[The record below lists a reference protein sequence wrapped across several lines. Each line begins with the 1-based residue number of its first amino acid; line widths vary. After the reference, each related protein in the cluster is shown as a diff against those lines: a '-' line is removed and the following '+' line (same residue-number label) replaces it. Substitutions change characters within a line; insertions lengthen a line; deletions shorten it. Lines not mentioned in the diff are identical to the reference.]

1 MIDHPESAS
10 SSQFYRR
17 HQLDLNF
24 YPLKHVAAGG
34 GELPISRIQRA
45 GNRAGE
51 HGAVNKIGGIMIH
64 LRNRIGMGAG
74 ALIAATINLAATA
87 SVAMPRY
94 DGVWSVSIVTKN
106 GDCVASYRY
115 PMRIANG
122 VLANGGD
129 VAIDVSGKVAPSGAV
144 TVVVSHG
151 DTRAA
156 GSGRP
161 AVNAGSGSW
170 KTTSCSGSWTAE
182 RRSS

>member
-34 GELPISRIQRA
+34 GELPISRVQRA

-94 DGVWSVSIVTKN
+94 DGVWSVSIVTRK

-115 PMRIANG
+115 PC
-122 VLANGGD
+122 LLY
-129 VAIDVSGKVAPSGAV
+129 
-144 TVVVSHG
+144 
-151 DTRAA
+151 
-156 GSGRP
+156 
-161 AVNAGSGSW
+161 
-170 KTTSCSGSWTAE
+170 TSRCV
-182 RRSS
+182 